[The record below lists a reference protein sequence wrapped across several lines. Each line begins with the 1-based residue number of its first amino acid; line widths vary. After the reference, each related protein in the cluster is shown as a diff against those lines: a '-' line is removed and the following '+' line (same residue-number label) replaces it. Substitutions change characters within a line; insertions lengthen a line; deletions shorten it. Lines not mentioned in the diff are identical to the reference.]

1 MTTLSD
7 LKKRLAKLELTK
19 GQTQI
24 VFKMPDGTTRKMLN
38 SRLLQVFTEAL
49 PEDGI
54 RGKDYNT
61 VVTSVSNNADSRL
74 VELFR
79 MCLD

>member
-1 MTTLSD
+1 
-7 LKKRLAKLELTK
+7 
-19 GQTQI
+19 
-24 VFKMPDGTTRKMLN
+24 MPDGTTRKILN

-49 PEDGI
+49 PEGGI

-61 VVTSVSNNADSRL
+61 VVTSVSNNADHRL

-79 MCLD
+79 MCMD

>member
-19 GQTQI
+19 GQTL
-24 VFKMPDGTTRKMLN
+24 VTFKMRDGTTRTILN

-49 PEDGI
+49 PDDGI
-54 RGKDYNT
+54 RGKDFNT
-61 VVTSVSNNADSRL
+61 VVTSVSNNADHKL
-74 VELFR
+74 VQLFR
-79 MCLD
+79 MCVD

>member
-7 LKKRLAKLELTK
+7 LKKRLAKLEATT
-19 GQTQI
+19 GRYTVTFQ
-24 VFKMPDGTTRKMLN
+24 MPDGTTRKILN

-49 PEDGI
+49 PEGGI

-61 VVTSVSNNADSRL
+61 VVTSVSNNADHRL

-79 MCLD
+79 MCMD